1 MMPVPGNGHLKSR
14 HVVLSTTERIQ
25 QITDGGSGKSMPK
38 GQGGFAFDEE
48 TLRSMIKKWLT
59 LADQYDTS
67 SLQTD
72 TEALD
77 ADRLAPGLDMASRAH
92 STAVLTSVRAY
103 RAYLK
108 KNREFCITQAQLL
121 QVTLDDYL
129 GQEHQRVRDF
139 NDAEPQAGI

>member
-1 MMPVPGNGHLKSR
+1 MMPVPGNGHVKSR

-25 QITDGGSGKSMPK
+25 QITDGGSGKTMPE

-67 SLQTD
+67 AQAVD
-72 TEALD
+72 MD
-77 ADRLAPGLDMASRAH
+77 AITPERLAPGLDMASKAQA
-92 STAVLTSVRAY
+92 TAALRSIQAY
-103 RAYLK
+103 RTYLK
-108 KNREFCITQAQLL
+108 KNSELCITQAQLL

-129 GQEHQRVRDF
+129 GQEHQQVRQF
-139 NDAEPQAGI
+139 NDAGQAGI